1 MNECVALLPTVWKGF
16 CHVWGVHGRDN
27 TPRTYAQSE
36 HFFSLS
42 ERGGQCLPASRA
54 RASGSR
60 RGAMRGTSRGSLR
73 HPSNTCLS
81 NFCGSSTFQLCVSSF
96 LWVAT
101 ATATAVAATATAEEG
116 SGSGIVRE
124 AEVTAVAQRR
134 WLRF

>member
-1 MNECVALLPTVWKGF
+1 
-16 CHVWGVHGRDN
+16 
-27 TPRTYAQSE
+27 
-36 HFFSLS
+36 
-42 ERGGQCLPASRA
+42 
-54 RASGSR
+54 
-60 RGAMRGTSRGSLR
+60 MRGTSRGSLR

-124 AEVTAVAQRR
+124 AEVTAVAATVVA
-134 WLRF
+134 LLVG